1 MAGVVVRIA
10 CCLLVAG
17 VFSLGAAPQAYAGSG
32 YQGLFAP
39 SGDDAKKNT
48 APETK
53 PAPGYEGVIATP
65 PDPKRAPEEPA
76 GYAGL
81 VPGKVKKPAPKTD
94 VAKTAPVIK
103 NAEDIKTAAAIRS
116 AGKVKPP
123 KPTIATTAPSRNG
136 KPRTRV
142 EGMLPA
148 EYATKQSV
156 DRIMAV
162 VKDPNASKKVRADR
176 AKKAAERLATMSRG
190 MRARANIPDKAYKS
204 SGASDVF
211 IKEQREGTDAA
222 LRRINNAMTELKKY
236 Q

>member
-1 MAGVVVRIA
+1 
-10 CCLLVAG
+10 
-17 VFSLGAAPQAYAGSG
+17 
-32 YQGLFAP
+32 
-39 SGDDAKKNT
+39 
-48 APETK
+48 
-53 PAPGYEGVIATP
+53 
-65 PDPKRAPEEPA
+65 
-76 GYAGL
+76 
-81 VPGKVKKPAPKTD
+81 
-94 VAKTAPVIK
+94 
-103 NAEDIKTAAAIRS
+103 
-116 AGKVKPP
+116 
-123 KPTIATTAPSRNG
+123 
-136 KPRTRV
+136 
-142 EGMLPA
+142 MLPA